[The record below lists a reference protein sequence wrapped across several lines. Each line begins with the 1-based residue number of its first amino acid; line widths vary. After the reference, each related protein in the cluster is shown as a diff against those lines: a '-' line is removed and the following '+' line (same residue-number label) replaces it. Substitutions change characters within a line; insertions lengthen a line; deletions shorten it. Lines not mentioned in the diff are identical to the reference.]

1 MLRVR
6 GARKGLTF
14 IEVIFVIALLGIISA
29 VVIPRFRVD
38 FQTKQRVK
46 SEAQKIVAN
55 IRYARTLAI
64 TDIDATRY
72 IVRFYYNN
80 NNYGIYRDDEIPSNL
95 VGDLIPIPPE
105 LNASG
110 ERRIRC
116 YKEGNCDLR
125 DSGVITLGAGGHNY
139 SITIQTATGKVLLSE
154 S

>member
-29 VVIPRFRVD
+29 VVVPRFRVD

-46 SEAQKIVAN
+46 SEAQKIVAT

-95 VGDLIPIPPE
+95 VGDLI
-105 LNASG
+105 
-110 ERRIRC
+110 
-116 YKEGNCDLR
+116 
-125 DSGVITLGAGGHNY
+125 
-139 SITIQTATGKVLLSE
+139 
-154 S
+154 